1 MPSSRKRKIRP
12 KYLKGLSKSDQAKQK
27 AAISKSRK
35 DAKSGK
41 YATRPKLKSFK
52 SKKSPHVVKALKK
65 FDLESMKNLSKISKE
80 TGCSVASLKIILKKG
95 RGAYYSD
102 GSRANQNADSWAYA
116 RLASAITGGGASKVD
131 YKQLVE
137 GKCGAKVMRVAK
149 KPKNFKKKAEKK
161 SPKKPKGKS
170 PRKKSRAP
178 QKSKMAKTEKPWLSV
193 KKVKQH
199 EQEAIELKIP
209 LTFLRIY
216 EKHPTPKK
224 LAIVKSKKDKNWRLR
239 RNKYVM
245 EQLHKYNQHPTAK
258 KWLQLVM
265 WGYKP
270 PGRRPRKSNKR
281 VKYVRKTSRGVGRTF
296 KMRKSP
302 QPFTGHVKKTKGGT
316 PEFIQGVTLR
326 GYNPNFSDVSI
337 ESILNSRLP
346 PLQKYLLLGVW
357 AVANYSPATKIPD
370 IIKGDGGYLRDS
382 ALTPDIIPMGAPS
395 SYATYSPGLLL
406 ESISPYKP
414 VQTRQV
420 VRAREKRKQK
430 SPKRFRGK
438 ISPRKKLLNKHVKKK

>member
-1 MPSSRKRKIRP
+1 MPSSRKRRKIRP
-12 KYLKGLSKSDQAKQK
+12 KYLKGLSKSDKAKQK

-80 TGCSVASLKIILKKG
+80 TGCSVASLKIILRKG

-178 QKSKMAKTEKPWLSV
+178 QKFKMTKKTEKPWLSV

-199 EQEAIELKIP
+199 EKEAIGLKIP

-245 EQLHKYNQHPTAK
+245 EQLHKYNQHPTTK

-281 VKYVRKTSRGVGRTF
+281 TKYVRKTSRGVGRTF

-302 QPFTGHVKKTKGGT
+302 RKSPRRQKPPQPFTGHVKKTRGGT
-316 PEFIQGVTLR
+316 PVFTRGVTLR
-326 GYNPNFSDVSI
+326 GYNPNFSDVSV
-337 ESILNSRLP
+337 ESILKSRLS

-370 IIKGDGGYLRDS
+370 IIMGDGGYLQLSDKT
-382 ALTPDIIPMGAPS
+382 LGLIPMGAAS
-395 SYATYSPGLLL
+395 SYATYSPGKLI
-406 ESISPYKP
+406 EGIHNNHGRKTK
-414 VQTRQV
+414 TRKDI
-420 VRAREKRKQK
+420 RASKKTEEKN
-430 SPKRFRGK
+430 SPK
-438 ISPRKKLLNKHVKKK
+438 KKSK